1 MSLFAANI
9 LQSGSVLF
17 AEMTNV
23 PGVASNDPSALDH
36 GLPSRLEFLIDP
48 GGLSGGVYSTPAYTT
63 TPATLTNAST
73 GQAVPLTGGNGGA
86 VAFTQGAG
94 LVDITYIPEQGRHGA
109 AMQSGKVIVRI
120 QGLINT
126 TGVLSPIYAG
136 IN

>member
-1 MSLFAANI
+1 MRR
-9 LQSGSVLF
+9 
-17 AEMTNV
+17 
-23 PGVASNDPSALDH
+23 
-36 GLPSRLEFLIDP
+36 RLT
-48 GGLSGGVYSTPAYTT
+48 ST

-73 GQAVPLTGGNGGA
+73 GQAVPLSGGNGGS
-86 VAFTQGAG
+86 VAFNQGAG
-94 LVDITYIPEQGRHGA
+94 LVDITYIPERGPHGA